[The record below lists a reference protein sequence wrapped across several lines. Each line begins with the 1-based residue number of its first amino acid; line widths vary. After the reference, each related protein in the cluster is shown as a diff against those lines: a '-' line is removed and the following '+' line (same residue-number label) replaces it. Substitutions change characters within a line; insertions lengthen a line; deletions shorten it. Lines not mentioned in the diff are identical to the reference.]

1 METIVA
7 LATSRGI
14 GAIHIIRLSGNNA
27 YEIISK
33 LTKFEVKKEANK
45 IQHVQLFN
53 ENNEILDDVLL
64 MKFVG
69 PKSFTGEDLIEIN
82 CHGSEIVANKI
93 IDTLIHFGAKQ
104 AQNGEFSKR
113 ALLNNKMNA
122 IQLFAM
128 NNLIKSTN
136 DLSIK
141 FSLNTLLNNQVKTL
155 EQEEEN
161 LFHVIG
167 RIEVLIDYPEFNDD
181 IEEPITNN
189 FLINYFDHLIKIFDS
204 LIHDAKIM
212 IPFYEGI
219 NVAIVGVTNA
229 GKSSLLNKLINSQK
243 AIVSDIAGTTRD
255 IVEAYINLDNRIIK
269 LQDTAGIHE
278 SNDYIENIGINKSK
292 DAIHNADLILFV
304 VDGSNDINYKQ
315 EQAIYEL
322 IKEKNHLIIIN
333 KSDLTPN
340 TKWEGIK
347 ISTKNDSYKELFQEI
362 VNKLK
367 QKEASELINTYTLQ
381 DKKQLDLAIAI
392 KNSFTQV
399 KQTLLNGLSFDLIID
414 DLHRLLSKFQELIGK
429 KTDLNFIDR
438 LFANFC
444 VGK

>member
-14 GAIHIIRLSGNNA
+14 GAIHIIRLSGNKA

-33 LTKFEVKKEANK
+33 LTKKDIKKETNK
-45 IQHVQLFN
+45 IEHAKLFN
-53 ENNEILDDVLL
+53 ENNDILDDVLL
-64 MKFVG
+64 MKFVA

-82 CHGSEIVANKI
+82 CHGSELVANKI
-93 IDTLIHFGAKQ
+93 IDTLIYYGAKQ

-136 DLSIK
+136 DLSMK
-141 FSLNTLLNNQVKTL
+141 FSLNTLLNNQVKSL
-155 EQEEEN
+155 EKEEEI
-161 LFHVIG
+161 LFHIIG
-167 RIEVLIDYPEFNDD
+167 RIEVLIDYPEFNEDT
-181 IEEPITNN
+181 EEEITND
-189 FLINYFDHLIKIFDS
+189 FLIYYFDNLINIFDG
-204 LIHDAKIM
+204 LIHDAKII

-229 GKSSLLNKLINSQK
+229 GKSSLLNKLINANK

-255 IVEAYINLDNRIIK
+255 VVEAYINLDNRIIK
-269 LQDTAGIHE
+269 LQDTAGIHK

-292 DAIHNADLILFV
+292 DAINNADLILFV
-304 VDGSNDINYKQ
+304 VDGSNDKDYKQ
-315 EQAIYEL
+315 EKEIYEL
-322 IKEKNHLIIIN
+322 IKEKNHLVIIN
-333 KSDLTPN
+333 KSDLMIKS
-340 TKWEGIK
+340 KWKGIK
-347 ISTKNDSYKELFQEI
+347 VSTINDSYKIIFDEI
-362 VNKLK
+362 IKNLQKYESK
-367 QKEASELINTYTLQ
+367 QLINNYTLQ
-381 DKKQLDLAIAI
+381 DKKQLELAIVI
-392 KNSFTQV
+392 KNSLIQV
-399 KQTLLNGLSFDLIID
+399 KQVLIDGLSFDLIID
-414 DLHRLLSKFQELIGK
+414 DLHRILEKFQELIGK
-429 KTDLNFIDR
+429 KNDLNFIDR

>member
-33 LTKFEVKKEANK
+33 LAKSKIKKEANK

-53 ENNEILDDVLL
+53 ENNQILDDVLL
-64 MKFVG
+64 MKFVA

-93 IDTLIHFGAKQ
+93 IDALIYFGAKQ

-189 FLINYFDHLIKIFDS
+189 FLINYFEHLIKIFDS

-292 DAIHNADLILFV
+292 EAIHNADLILFV
-304 VDGSNDINYKQ
+304 VDGSNNINYEQ
-315 EQAIYEL
+315 EQEIYEL
-322 IKEKNHLIIIN
+322 IKQKNHLIIIN
-333 KSDLTPN
+333 KSDLAIN

-347 ISTKNDSYKELFQEI
+347 ISTKDDSYKKLFQEI

-392 KNSFTQV
+392 KNSFIQV

-414 DLHRLLSKFQELIGK
+414 DLHRILSKFQELIGK

>member
-53 ENNEILDDVLL
+53 ENHEILDDVLL
-64 MKFVG
+64 MKFVA

-93 IDTLIHFGAKQ
+93 IDTLIYFGAKQ

-136 DLSIK
+136 ELSIK
-141 FSLNTLLNNQVKTL
+141 FSLSTLLNNQVKTL

-304 VDGSNDINYKQ
+304 VDGSNNQNYKQ
-315 EQAIYEL
+315 EQSIYEL

-333 KSDLTPN
+333 KSDLALN
-340 TKWEGIK
+340 TKWEGIN
-347 ISTKNDSYKELFQEI
+347 ISTKDDSYKKLFQEI

-414 DLHRLLSKFQELIGK
+414 DLHRILSKFQELIGK

>member
-1 METIVA
+1 METSVS
-7 LATSRGI
+7 LATSIGI
-14 GAIHIIRLSGNNA
+14 GAINIIRLPGNDA

-33 LTKFEVKKEANK
+33 LAKAKIKKEANK

-53 ENNEILDDVLL
+53 ENHEILDDVLL
-64 MKFVG
+64 MKFVA

-93 IDTLIHFGAKQ
+93 IHALIYFGAKQ

-189 FLINYFDHLIKIFDS
+189 FLINYFEHLINIFDS

-292 DAIHNADLILFV
+292 DAIHNANLILFV
-304 VDGSNDINYKQ
+304 VDGSNNQNYKQ

-340 TKWEGIK
+340 TKWKGIN
-347 ISTKNDSYKELFQEI
+347 ISTKDDSYKELFQEI

-367 QKEASELINTYTLQ
+367 EKEASELINTYTLQ
-381 DKKQLDLAIAI
+381 DKKQLDLAITI
-392 KNSFTQV
+392 KNSFIQV

-414 DLHRLLSKFQELIGK
+414 DLHRILSKFQELVGK

>member
-1 METIVA
+1 
-7 LATSRGI
+7 
-14 GAIHIIRLSGNNA
+14 
-27 YEIISK
+27 
-33 LTKFEVKKEANK
+33 
-45 IQHVQLFN
+45 
-53 ENNEILDDVLL
+53 
-64 MKFVG
+64 
-69 PKSFTGEDLIEIN
+69 
-82 CHGSEIVANKI
+82 
-93 IDTLIHFGAKQ
+93 
-104 AQNGEFSKR
+104 
-113 ALLNNKMNA
+113 NNKMNA

-161 LFHVIG
+161 FFHIIG

-189 FLINYFDHLIKIFDS
+189 FLINYFEHLIKIFDN

-243 AIVSDIAGTTRD
+243 AIVSDVAGTTRD

-304 VDGSNDINYKQ
+304 VDGSNNQNYKQ
-315 EQAIYEL
+315 EQEIYEL

-333 KSDLTPN
+333 KSDLVIN

-347 ISTKNDSYKELFQEI
+347 ISTKDDSYKKLFQEI

-392 KNSFTQV
+392 KNSFIQV

-414 DLHRLLSKFQELIGK
+414 DLHRILNKFQELIGK

>member
-14 GAIHIIRLSGNNA
+14 GAIHIIRLSGNDA

-33 LTKFEVKKEANK
+33 LAKSKIKKEANK

-53 ENNEILDDVLL
+53 ENHEILDDVLL
-64 MKFVG
+64 MKFVA

-93 IDTLIHFGAKQ
+93 IDALIYFGAKQ

-161 LFHVIG
+161 FFHIIG

-189 FLINYFDHLIKIFDS
+189 FLINYFEHLIKIFDN

-292 DAIHNADLILFV
+292 DAINNADLVLFV
-304 VDGSNDINYKQ
+304 VDGSNNQNYKQ
-315 EQAIYEL
+315 EQEIYEL

-333 KSDLTPN
+333 KSDLSLN

-347 ISTKNDSYKELFQEI
+347 ISTKDDSYKEIFSEI
-362 VNKLK
+362 IKSLEK
-367 QKEASELINTYTLQ
+367 KESKELINSYTLQ
-381 DKKQLDLAIAI
+381 DKTQLELALSI
-392 KNSFTQV
+392 KNSLLEV
-399 KQTLLNGLSFDLIID
+399 KQILLNQLSFDLIID
-414 DLHRLLSKFQELIGK
+414 DLHRILNKFQELIGK

>member
-33 LTKFEVKKEANK
+33 LAKSKIKKEANK

-53 ENNEILDDVLL
+53 ENNQILDDVLL
-64 MKFVG
+64 MKFVA

-93 IDTLIHFGAKQ
+93 IDALIYFGAKQ

-167 RIEVLIDYPEFNDD
+167 RIEVLIDYPEFNED
-181 IEEPITNN
+181 IEEPVTNN

-292 DAIHNADLILFV
+292 EAIHNADLILFV
-304 VDGSNDINYKQ
+304 VDGSNNQNYKQ

-322 IKEKNHLIIIN
+322 IKGKNHLIIIN
-333 KSDLTPN
+333 KSDLVLK
-340 TKWEGIK
+340 TKWKGIN
-347 ISTKNDSYKELFQEI
+347 ISTKDDSYKELFQEI

-381 DKKQLDLAIAI
+381 DKKQLELAIAI
-392 KNSFTQV
+392 KNSFIQA

-414 DLHRLLSKFQELIGK
+414 DLHWILSKFQELIGK

>member
-53 ENNEILDDVLL
+53 ENYEILDDVLL
-64 MKFVG
+64 MKFVA

-93 IDTLIHFGAKQ
+93 IDALIYFGAKQ

-189 FLINYFDHLIKIFDS
+189 FLINYFEHLIKIFDS

-304 VDGSNDINYKQ
+304 VDGSNNQNYNQ
-315 EQAIYEL
+315 EQEIYEL

-333 KSDLTPN
+333 KSDLAIN

-347 ISTKNDSYKELFQEI
+347 ISTKDDSYKKLFQEI

-367 QKEASELINTYTLQ
+367 EKEASELINTYTLQ
-381 DKKQLDLAIAI
+381 DKKQLDLAITI
-392 KNSFTQV
+392 KNSFIQV

-414 DLHRLLSKFQELIGK
+414 DLHRILSNFQELIGK

>member
-53 ENNEILDDVLL
+53 ETHEILDDVLL
-64 MKFVG
+64 MKFVA

-93 IDTLIHFGAKQ
+93 IDALIYFGAKQ

-189 FLINYFDHLIKIFDS
+189 FLINYFEHLIKIFDD

-278 SNDYIENIGINKSK
+278 SNDYIENIGIKKSK

-304 VDGSNDINYKQ
+304 VDGSNNQNCKQ

-333 KSDLTPN
+333 KSDLVPN

-347 ISTKNDSYKELFQEI
+347 ISTKDDSYKKLFQEI

-381 DKKQLDLAIAI
+381 DKKQLELAITI
-392 KNSFTQV
+392 KNSFIQV

-414 DLHRLLSKFQELIGK
+414 DLHRILSKFQELIGK

>member
-33 LTKFEVKKEANK
+33 LAKSRIKKESNK

-53 ENNEILDDVLL
+53 ENHEILDDVLL
-64 MKFVG
+64 MKFVA

-161 LFHVIG
+161 FFHIIG

-189 FLINYFDHLIKIFDS
+189 FLINYFEHLIKIFDN

-243 AIVSDIAGTTRD
+243 AIVSDVAGTTRD

-304 VDGSNDINYKQ
+304 VDGSNNQNYKQ
-315 EQAIYEL
+315 EQEIYEL

-333 KSDLTPN
+333 KSDLVIN

-347 ISTKNDSYKELFQEI
+347 ISTKDDSYKKLFQEI

-392 KNSFTQV
+392 KNSFIQV

-414 DLHRLLSKFQELIGK
+414 DLHRILNKFQELIGK

>member
-53 ENNEILDDVLL
+53 ENHEILDDVLL
-64 MKFVG
+64 MKFVA

-304 VDGSNDINYKQ
+304 VDGSNNQNYKQ

-333 KSDLTPN
+333 KSDLTLD
-340 TKWEGIK
+340 TKWKGIN
-347 ISTKNDSYKELFQEI
+347 ISTKDDSYKELFQEI

-392 KNSFTQV
+392 RNSFTQV

-414 DLHRLLSKFQELIGK
+414 DLHRILSKFQELIGK

>member
-14 GAIHIIRLSGNNA
+14 GAIHIIRLSGNDA

-33 LTKFEVKKEANK
+33 LAKSKIKKEANK

-53 ENNEILDDVLL
+53 ENHEILDDVLL
-64 MKFVG
+64 MKFVA

-93 IDTLIHFGAKQ
+93 IDALIYFGAKQ

-161 LFHVIG
+161 FFHIIG

-189 FLINYFDHLIKIFDS
+189 FLINYFEHLIKIFDN

-304 VDGSNDINYKQ
+304 VDGSNNQNYKQ
-315 EQAIYEL
+315 EQEIYEL

-333 KSDLTPN
+333 KSDLSLN

-347 ISTKNDSYKELFQEI
+347 ISTKDDSYKEIFSEI
-362 VNKLK
+362 IKSLEK
-367 QKEASELINTYTLQ
+367 KESKELINSYTLQ
-381 DKKQLDLAIAI
+381 DKTQLELALSI
-392 KNSFTQV
+392 KNSLLEV
-399 KQTLLNGLSFDLIID
+399 KQILLNQLSFDLIID
-414 DLHRLLSKFQELIGK
+414 DLHRILNKFQELIGK